1 MSSFLLPLEGGATV
15 ESGQLGHHG
24 PAFPEAKSQDRGASE
39 QVQKLPYTPKDE
51 KSPALSVFDA
61 SPHFPA
67 PEAHLLACPA
77 TQH

>member
-1 MSSFLLPLEGGATV
+1 MNLKTV
-15 ESGQLGHHG
+15 GIPKRQVG
-24 PAFPEAKSQDRGASE
+24 PREARWW
-39 QVQKLPYTPKDE
+39 QVMPVLDADLMGPMPYTPKDE